1 MRVLQEGEGVRIGE
15 SKPIGVNVRVVAATN
30 RMLVEEMG
38 EGRFQEDLC
47 RSGQLA
53 VEAAIAASVAYQE
66 AGIHSRLLIEVS

>member
-38 EGRFQEDLC
+38 EGRFREDLC

-53 VEAAIAASVAYQE
+53 VEAAIAA
-66 AGIHSRLLIEVS
+66 